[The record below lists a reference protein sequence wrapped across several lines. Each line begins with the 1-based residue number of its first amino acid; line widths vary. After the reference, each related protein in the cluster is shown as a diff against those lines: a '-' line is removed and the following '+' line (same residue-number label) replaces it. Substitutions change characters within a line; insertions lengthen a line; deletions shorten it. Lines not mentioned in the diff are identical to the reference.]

1 MEQFLAEQKGLKLG
15 AVPASM
21 NATPIEGARI
31 SLKEHRRVAIVCQ
44 FAASASAVLT
54 ASLKQHDAASGGTS
68 KILEIANNYYHKVG
82 AATKFTK
89 VEVAVAE
96 DSYDLAATVG
106 NNAAIVV
113 FEVLQEDLD
122 VNGNFDHI
130 SVDLV
135 GDATARV
142 IAVSYVTEPEF
153 KPAYSLDL

>member
-1 MEQFLAEQKGLKLG
+1 MEKFLAEEKGLKIG

-31 SLKEHRRVAIVCQ
+31 SLKEQKRVAIVIAV
-44 FAASASAVLT
+44 AASAAAVLSAT
-54 ASLKQHDAASGGTS
+54 LRQHNAASGGTS
-68 KILEIANNYYHKVG
+68 KNLEIDNAYFQKIG

-89 VEVAVAE
+89 VEPVAKAAV
-96 DSYDLAATVG
+96 YDLATVG

-122 VNGNFDHI
+122 VNNDFSHV
-130 SVDLV
+130 SVNLV
-135 GDATARV
+135 GDATAR
-142 IAVSYVTEPEF
+142 IVSVNYVADSEY